1 MTRVF
6 IIAPTPMMQAGLHAL
21 LTHPDLQIVG
31 TAPTLEALTTH
42 IENVDVVVITD
53 ELHVGDAG
61 PIFARFPRV
70 APIVLTDNAERMVPI
85 LQTLDVRGW
94 GIVPLDAPAAQLQA
108 AVVGVTQGLVVVPHA
123 FASVLSPERRATAFE
138 RVILEGTDES
148 LTPREREVLELV
160 SQGLSNKLIA
170 RRLQISEHTVKF
182 HISSITGKL
191 GASSRTDAVRR
202 GLSRGLITL

>member
-31 TAPTLEALTTH
+31 TAPTLEALTTN

-61 PIFARFPRV
+61 PIFARFPQV
-70 APIVLTDNAERMVPI
+70 APIVLTDSAERMVPI
-85 LQTLDVRGW
+85 LQTLNVRGW

>member
-1 MTRVF
+1 MIRVF
-6 IIAPTPMMQAGLHAL
+6 ILAPTPMMQAGLHAL
-21 LTHPDLQIVG
+21 LAHPDLQIVG
-31 TAPTLEALTTH
+31 TAPTLEPLPVS
-42 IENVDVVVITD
+42 IENSDVVVIGD
-53 ELHVGDAG
+53 ELHMGEAG
-61 PIFARFPRV
+61 PLMVRFPHI
-70 APIVLTDNAERMVPI
+70 APVVLTNNAGRVIPI
-85 LQTLDVRGW
+85 LQSWEVRGW
-94 GIVPLDAPAAQLQA
+94 GIVPLDAPATQLQA
-108 AVVGVTQGLVVVPHA
+108 AVVGVAQGLVLVPHT
-123 FASVLSPERRATAFE
+123 FASVLTSERRMAPVE
-138 RVILEGTDES
+138 RVLLEGTDEA

>member
-1 MTRVF
+1 M
-6 IIAPTPMMQAGLHAL
+6 IQAGLHAL

-31 TAPTLEALTTH
+31 TASTLEALTTSSEN
-42 IENVDVVVITD
+42 IEVVIIAD
-53 ELHVGDAG
+53 ELQMGDAG
-61 PIFARFPRV
+61 HILARFPLI
-70 APIVLTDNAERMVPI
+70 APVILTDNAERVAST

-94 GIVPLDAPAAQLQA
+94 GIVPLNAPAAQLQA
-108 AVVGVTQGLVVVPHA
+108 AVVGVAQGLVVVPHA
-123 FASVLSPERRATAFE
+123 FASTLSPERRTAAFE

-148 LTPREREVLELV
+148 LTPREHEVLELV

>member
-31 TAPTLEALTTH
+31 TAPTLEAPTVSL
-42 IENVDVVVITD
+42 EEVDVVIIAD
-53 ELHVGDAG
+53 ELQVGDAG
-61 PIFARFPRV
+61 PMFARFPQIASV
-70 APIVLTDNAERMVPI
+70 VLTDNAERVVPM
-85 LQTLDVRGW
+85 LQTWDVRSW
-94 GIVPLDAPAAQLQA
+94 GIVPLDAPAEQLQA
-108 AVVGVTQGLVVVPHA
+108 AVVGVAQGLVVVPHT
-123 FASVLSPERRATAFE
+123 FASVLSPERRTAAVE

-170 RRLQISEHTVKF
+170 RRLHISEHTVKF

>member
-1 MTRVF
+1 MIRVF

-21 LTHPDLQIVG
+21 LTHPDLQLVG
-31 TAPTLEALTTH
+31 TAPTLEALTTNF
-42 IENVDVVVITD
+42 ENVDVVVITD
-53 ELHVGDAG
+53 ESQMGE
-61 PIFARFPRV
+61 ARPMLARSPLV
-70 APIVLTDNAERMVPI
+70 APVVLTDNAERVVPI
-85 LQTLDVRGW
+85 LQTWNVRGW
-94 GIVPLDAPAAQLQA
+94 GIVQLDAPAAQLQA
-108 AVVGVTQGLVVVPHA
+108 AVVGAAQGLVVVSHA
-123 FASVLSPERRATAFE
+123 FASVLSPARRAATFE
-138 RVILEGTDES
+138 RVILEGTDEA

-170 RRLQISEHTVKF
+170 RRLHISEHTVKF